1 VAKKN
6 KKGDTESLPVFP
18 TGTPED
24 GTAPVDSPSMADP
37 LPLELFRDS
46 AAETGPDIAEA
57 APPKHTLFGEIAV
70 EEKYITPAQLEE
82 CLLILRTTRPPPR
95 LGRVLQEKGYITQL
109 QIEVILDIQRANL
122 ADRRQRRETGQLFG
136 QLAAAAG
143 FCPPDKV
150 REALHA
156 QLESAR
162 VGSRRMLGQILL
174 AGGRINHFQFLE
186 ILRRQDKFYV
196 HCDGCGANYLV
207 EGKSEG
213 NRLLCRGCFKV
224 LTLSFEGNP
233 AVESSAWLLREEQ
246 ERPPKRLTARGAEGL
261 GPFLFKSEI
270 GRGTHGVVLLVKDQR
285 NSKTRALKI
294 FRLPPDVPRERLAR
308 AMEPVLRLKLPSV
321 IEVHESGVIEGLPYL
336 SMSFITG
343 TTLAQM
349 ISKQALELDS
359 QVLVL
364 EKVSRTLA
372 QAHER
377 GIAHGDLKPTNI
389 LLDENGN
396 PHLTDFGLAAIE
408 GVSQPG
414 EVISDVEYRAPEQ
427 GEGLAKPYGD
437 IYAVGVLLFKAL
449 TSRTPHELSSES
461 GAGLPRVPSAIN
473 PAAPADL
480 EAICLR
486 CLRPDPNDRYPDML
500 AVAEDLRRWLK
511 GEAVL
516 ARQEYTV
523 RREAPRSRRVMIL
536 ALVAAALAV
545 GALIFKACGSPP
557 EKSGSHSNLE
567 AVSEPA

>member
-1 VAKKN
+1 VPKKH
-6 KKGDTESLPVFP
+6 KKGETESLPVFP
-18 TGTPED
+18 MGDPAA
-24 GTAPVDSPSMADP
+24 GPVPAENPSMADP

-46 AAETGPDIAEA
+46 VAESGPDIAEA

-70 EEKYITPAQLEE
+70 QEKYITPAQLEE

-136 QLAAAAG
+136 QLAAVAG
-143 FCPPDKV
+143 FTSPDHV

-174 AGGRINHFQFLE
+174 GAGRINHFQFLE
-186 ILRRQDKFYV
+186 ILRRQDKYFV

-213 NRLLCRGCFKV
+213 SRLLCRGCFKV
-224 LTLSFEGNP
+224 LTLPLEGNP
-233 AVESSAWLLREEQ
+233 AVESSAWLLREEL
-246 ERPPKRLTARGAEGL
+246 ERPPKRLSGRGAEGL
-261 GPFLFKSEI
+261 GPFLFKSEV

-285 NSKTRALKI
+285 NSKTRALKL
-294 FRLPPDVPRERLAR
+294 FRLPEDVPRERLAK

-364 EKVSRTLA
+364 EKVARTLA

-377 GIAHGDLKPTNI
+377 GIAHGNLKPTNI

-408 GVSQPG
+408 GVAQPG
-414 EVISDVEYRAPEQ
+414 EVISDAEYRAPEQ
-427 GEGLAKPYGD
+427 GDGPARPYGD
-437 IYAVGVLLFKAL
+437 VYAVGVLLFKAL
-449 TSRTPHELSSES
+449 TSRTPHELASES
-461 GAGLPRVPSAIN
+461 GVGLPRVPSAIN

-486 CLRPDPNDRYPDML
+486 CLRPDPNDRYRDMTAL
-500 AVAEDLRRWLK
+500 AEDLRRWLK
-511 GEAVL
+511 GEPVHS
-516 ARQEYTV
+516 RQEHTV
-523 RREAPRSRRVMIL
+523 RSVRPRSRRRPLVVAL
-536 ALVAAALAV
+536 AIAGLVAAVAFLV
-545 GALIFKACGSPP
+545 KACAEG
-557 EKSGSHSNLE
+557 
-567 AVSEPA
+567 